1 MDIETAA
8 LLSRRD
14 LLKAGGA
21 LVVSFAF
28 AGIPLP
34 AGAQTAPG
42 TGDGGKPLDPSEVDS
57 FLAIHSDGSVTVYT
71 GKVDVGTGMRIAVAQ
86 MAAEEL
92 GVAPERI
99 SIVDGDTG
107 RCPNQGGTGGSTGLT
122 RGGTAVRQAAATAR
136 QALLTLGAARLKR
149 PASDLTI
156 MNGVVRPVA
165 GGPGVG
171 IGSLV
176 ATGRSSA
183 GLAEATQVTSGR
195 EGGPL
200 GLKVDPT
207 APLADPA
214 RYTVVGKPLARPDVP
229 AKCTGRHVYVQDF
242 SVPGMLQ
249 GRVVRPP
256 AIGAALLSVDE
267 SSIRGIPGVRIV
279 RIENFLGVLARD
291 EWAAVRAARDLK
303 ATWSEW
309 RGLPG
314 HDGLERYLRE
324 GAVERDQRVVNRGDV
339 EAAMASAG
347 KKMSATYFW
356 PNQSHASLGPSCA
369 VADVRDQGTTIW
381 SSSQVSHGLR
391 GNLSRVFGLPLDTV
405 RVVFLE
411 GSGSYGTN
419 GADNAAADAVLLSK
433 TVRQPVR
440 VQWTRQDEL
449 GWDPKGPQQL
459 LDLRAGLD
467 PSGRIVAWET
477 EMWIP
482 ANRPGARPL
491 LAAQAGGIPQ
501 DSGRNAAAV
510 FENGDPSYDVEH
522 VRVVAHWLKDTPLE
536 PSNLRAPGKVANVFA
551 VEGFVD
557 EIAAAVGAD
566 PLAFRLNR
574 LADPRAIEAL
584 TRATATFGWKPRSSP
599 NPQSRQGARLI
610 GQGLAYTH
618 YKQSENYI
626 AMVMEVAVDPASGAV
641 SVRRVV
647 CAHDG
652 GLVVN
657 PGALRNQI
665 EGAIVQTLS
674 RTLHE
679 EVTFDASR
687 VTSVDW
693 ASYPILR
700 FPEVPAIEVI
710 LIDRPDQPL
719 RGGGEAATVPVAA
732 ALGNAIFDATGAR
745 LRRAPFTP
753 ERVRQALIAHP

>member
-1 MDIETAA
+1 MLIDRDVSI
-8 LLSRRD
+8 SRRD

-28 AGIPLP
+28 AGVPLP

-42 TGDGGKPLDPSEVDS
+42 TREAAKPLDPNDVDS
-57 FLAIHSDGSVTVYT
+57 FLAIHPDGSVTVYT

-92 GVAPERI
+92 GVAAERI

-136 QALLTLGAARLKR
+136 QALLALAAARLKR
-149 PASDLTI
+149 PATDLTI
-156 MNGVVRPVA
+156 VNGEVRPLA
-165 GGPGVG
+165 GGRG
-171 IGSLV
+171 IGIGALV
-176 ATGRSSA
+176 RSAPS
-183 GLAEATQVTSGR
+183 SGR
-195 EGGPL
+195 EGGRL
-200 GLKVDPT
+200 SLKVDPK
-207 APLADPA
+207 APLTDPA
-214 RYTVVGKPLARPDVP
+214 RYTVVGKPLPRPDVP
-229 AKCTGRHVYVQDF
+229 AKCTGRHVYVHDF
-242 SVPGMLQ
+242 SVPGMLH

-256 AIGAALLSVDE
+256 AIGATLLSVDE
-267 SSIRGIPGVRIV
+267 ASIRGILDVRVV
-279 RIENFLGVLARD
+279 RIESFLAVVASD
-291 EWAAVRAARDLK
+291 EWAAVRAARELT

-314 HDGLERYLRE
+314 HDKLEPYLRE
-324 GAVERDQRVVNRGDV
+324 GAVERDQTVVNRGDV
-339 EAAMASAG
+339 DAAMAGAA
-347 KKMSATYFW
+347 KTMSATYFW

-369 VADVRDQGTTIW
+369 VADVRDEGTTIW

-391 GNLSRVFGLPLDTV
+391 GNLSRVFGLPLETV

-440 VQWTRQDEL
+440 VQWTRQDEH

-467 PSGRIVAWET
+467 PSGRIVAWDT
-477 EMWIP
+477 QMWVP
-482 ANRPGARPL
+482 VNRPGARPL
-491 LAAQAGGIPQ
+491 LGAQAAGISQ
-501 DSGRNAAAV
+501 ESGRNAAAV

-522 VRVVAHWLKDTPLE
+522 VRVTAHWLRDTPLV

-557 EIAAAVGAD
+557 EIAAAIGAD
-566 PLAFRLNR
+566 PLAFRLSR
-574 LADPRAIEAL
+574 LTDPRAVHAL
-584 TRATATFGWKPRSSP
+584 TRASATFGWQARPSP
-599 NPQSRQGARLI
+599 NPHARQGTLLV
-610 GQGLAYTH
+610 GQGLGYTH
-618 YKQSENYI
+618 YKQAENYV
-626 AMVMEVAVDPASGAV
+626 AMAMEVAVDPANGTIA
-641 SVRRVV
+641 VRRVV
-647 CAHDG
+647 CAHDC

-657 PGALRNQI
+657 PDALRNQI

-674 RTLHE
+674 RALHE

-693 ASYPILR
+693 ASYPILT
-700 FPEVPAIEVI
+700 FPEVPVIDVI

-732 ALGNAIFDATGAR
+732 ALGNAIFDAAGVR

-753 ERVRQALIAHP
+753 ERVRQALITITNH